1 MMYQAYQLQSDLI
14 SPLRLAAQHLSA
26 SLWLKETE
34 GSLMRKVA
42 AACDVISRMR
52 LTHSRPPYNIDEVTV
67 GEREYAV
74 TEETVLTLPFGTL
87 LRFRKEGAEPQP
99 KVILVAPL
107 SGHFATLLRETARTL
122 LQDHDVYITDWH
134 NARDVSLRHGGF
146 SLDDYISY
154 MIRFAEA
161 VGPGSHLVAVC
172 QPCVA
177 ALAATAIMAEDDN
190 PAQPS
195 SLTLM
200 AGPVDC
206 RVNPSEVNRLATS
219 KPIEWFEKN
228 LISHVP
234 FPHAGAMR
242 RVYPGFVQLSAFM
255 SMNPDRHKQS
265 FRNIYDHLL
274 AGRTEEAGVIQA
286 FYEEY
291 LAVNDLPAEFYLE
304 TVEKV
309 FQTYDLPRGVLTWN
323 GRTVNPAAI
332 RRTALMTVEGER
344 DDICSIGQTVAA
356 QDLCSSVRPYM
367 KTHHVQTGVGHYGVF
382 SGRRWNQQIY
392 PRVREMIYASAG

>member
-1 MMYQAYQLQSDLI
+1 MMYQAYQFQSDLI

-52 LTHSRPPYNIDEVTV
+52 LTHSRPPYKIDQITV
-67 GEREYAV
+67 GERAYAV

-146 SLDDYISY
+146 SLDDYITY
-154 MIRFAEA
+154 MIRFTEA
-161 VGPGSHLVAVC
+161 VGPGSHMVAVC

-190 PAQPS
+190 PAQPR

-206 RVNPSEVNRLATS
+206 RVNPSEVNKLATS

-234 FPHAGAMR
+234 FPHAGVMR
-242 RVYPGFVQLSAFM
+242 RVYPGFIQLSAFM

-274 AGRTEEAGVIQA
+274 AGRTEEAGVIQE

-392 PRVREMIYASAG
+392 PRVREMIHASTA